1 MHPYE
6 VLRRPV
12 VTEKSTL
19 LQQEHKYVFE
29 VADAANKAQIKE
41 AVEKAFEV
49 TVRSVNVARVKG
61 KMRRFGRNI
70 TLTPTWKKAVV
81 TLKPGDQIEYFEG
94 V

>member
-19 LQQEHKYVFE
+19 LQGEHKYVFE
-29 VADAANKAQIKE
+29 VADAANKAQIRE

-49 TVRSVNVARVKG
+49 KVLNVNVARVKG
-61 KMRRFGRNI
+61 RMRRFGRNI
-70 TLTPTWKKAVV
+70 TLTQTWKKAIV
-81 TLKPGDQIEYFEG
+81 TLRPGDSIEYFEG